1 MKRQYIDMK
10 NGSIRDPR
18 FRNNNNEKLRK
29 NLSLIDIEE
38 FDGNFPEFTRPK
50 NVGSFSLD
58 IHRNYVNDY
67 SELRYLS
74 MPPEASTSGSCKVNF
89 DLKRGVSRVVEKDE
103 ESIRQK
109 MLDDLL
115 RWILQERKAEHKNII
130 DHQHPLRPL
139 LVEFVC
145 YRGLL
150 TLLIATPYE
159 CQENWTILATRFQNS
174 IYLWQLKE
182 SKKQNGSIAVQ
193 KEKSIW
199 GFKFEQY
206 LCASSPNGNPN
217 PNEQV
222 NTNAEFCCVLKTRIG
237 GLPLLYGAEVDAV
250 TKESQPP
257 FLDLQNFVELKT
269 NKHIGNEMQQAA
281 FNRFKSMKWWAQS
294 FIVGIPK
301 IVVGYRDDDGV
312 VSRLETMDVNQL
324 RKQSTDCWKSNIC
337 MNFCLKFLKFV
348 KECIPKDSTSN
359 DHFLFE
365 FDAMS
370 RVISFR
376 NELGETRSRNLLPSW
391 YVESMQKSA

>member
-1 MKRQYIDMK
+1 MTLKSSTVSKRFFETFFFLVCFIC
-10 NGSIRDPR
+10 
-18 FRNNNNEKLRK
+18 
-29 NLSLIDIEE
+29 SL
-38 FDGNFPEFTRPK
+38 FYSLGNFPEFTRPK

-159 CQENWTILATRFQNS
+159 CQENWIILATRFQNS

-206 LCASSPNGNPN
+206 LCASMFSLIYSKSKFLV
-217 PNEQV
+217 QL
-222 NTNAEFCCVLKTRIG
+222 AL
-237 GLPLLYGAEVDAV
+237 LLYRFS
-250 TKESQPP
+250 KRKSES
-257 FLDLQNFVELKT
+257 
-269 NKHIGNEMQQAA
+269 
-281 FNRFKSMKWWAQS
+281 
-294 FIVGIPK
+294 
-301 IVVGYRDDDGV
+301 
-312 VSRLETMDVNQL
+312 
-324 RKQSTDCWKSNIC
+324 
-337 MNFCLKFLKFV
+337 
-348 KECIPKDSTSN
+348 
-359 DHFLFE
+359 
-365 FDAMS
+365 
-370 RVISFR
+370 
-376 NELGETRSRNLLPSW
+376 
-391 YVESMQKSA
+391 

>member
-18 FRNNNNEKLRK
+18 FRNNNKEKLRK

-74 MPPEASTSGSCKVNF
+74 MPPEASTSGSCK
-89 DLKRGVSRVVEKDE
+89 
-103 ESIRQK
+103 
-109 MLDDLL
+109 
-115 RWILQERKAEHKNII
+115 
-130 DHQHPLRPL
+130 
-139 LVEFVC
+139 
-145 YRGLL
+145 
-150 TLLIATPYE
+150 
-159 CQENWTILATRFQNS
+159 ENWTILSTRFQNS

-250 TKESQPP
+250 IKESQPP

-294 FIVGIPK
+294 FIVGISK
-301 IVVGYRDDDGV
+301 IVVGYQDDDGI

-324 RKQSTDCWKSNIC
+324 RKQSTDCWKLNIC

>member
-1 MKRQYIDMK
+1 
-10 NGSIRDPR
+10 
-18 FRNNNNEKLRK
+18 
-29 NLSLIDIEE
+29 
-38 FDGNFPEFTRPK
+38 
-50 NVGSFSLD
+50 
-58 IHRNYVNDY
+58 
-67 SELRYLS
+67 

-130 DHQHPLRPL
+130 DHEHPLRPL

-206 LCASSPNGNPN
+206 LCASMFSLIYSKSKFHV
-217 PNEQV
+217 QL
-222 NTNAEFCCVLKTRIG
+222 AL
-237 GLPLLYGAEVDAV
+237 LLYRFS
-250 TKESQPP
+250 KRKSESQRAGQYQCRILLRSQNENRWPP
-257 FLDLQNFVELKT
+257 SSLWS
-269 NKHIGNEMQQAA
+269 G
-281 FNRFKSMKWWAQS
+281 S
-294 FIVGIPK
+294 
-301 IVVGYRDDDGV
+301 
-312 VSRLETMDVNQL
+312 
-324 RKQSTDCWKSNIC
+324 
-337 MNFCLKFLKFV
+337 
-348 KECIPKDSTSN
+348 
-359 DHFLFE
+359 
-365 FDAMS
+365 
-370 RVISFR
+370 
-376 NELGETRSRNLLPSW
+376 
-391 YVESMQKSA
+391 

>member
-1 MKRQYIDMK
+1 
-10 NGSIRDPR
+10 
-18 FRNNNNEKLRK
+18 
-29 NLSLIDIEE
+29 
-38 FDGNFPEFTRPK
+38 
-50 NVGSFSLD
+50 
-58 IHRNYVNDY
+58 
-67 SELRYLS
+67 

-206 LCASSPNGNPN
+206 LCASMFSLIYSKSKFLVQLAYYFIGSPNGNPN

-281 FNRFKSMKWWAQS
+281 FNR
-294 FIVGIPK
+294 
-301 IVVGYRDDDGV
+301 YRN
-312 VSRLETMDVNQL
+312 T
-324 RKQSTDCWKSNIC
+324 KK
-337 MNFCLKFLKFV
+337 
-348 KECIPKDSTSN
+348 
-359 DHFLFE
+359 
-365 FDAMS
+365 
-370 RVISFR
+370 
-376 NELGETRSRNLLPSW
+376 
-391 YVESMQKSA
+391 